1 VEKMTQVKYIGG
13 RGIFTAKANPSLN
26 LYTFI
31 GQELKTIKDEDIEYF
46 KKHPLAFAVI
56 NDQPLKEVRYEKPKV
71 DKPKVDKIKI
81 DKGE

>member
-1 VEKMTQVKYIGG
+1 MTKVKYIGS

-26 LYTFI
+26 LYTFV
-31 GQELKTIKDEDIEYF
+31 GNETVDIKDMDIEYF

-56 NDQPLKEVRYEKPKV
+56 NDQPLNEVRYEKPKV
-71 DKPKVDKIKI
+71 EKPKVEKIRV

>member
-1 VEKMTQVKYIGG
+1 MTKVKYIGS

-26 LYTFI
+26 LYTFV
-31 GQELKTIKDEDIEYF
+31 GNETVDIKDMDIEYF

-56 NDQPLKEVRYEKPKV
+56 SDQPLKEVKYEKPKV
-71 DKPKVDKIKI
+71 EKPKVEKIRV

>member
-1 VEKMTQVKYIGG
+1 MTKVKYIGS

-26 LYTFI
+26 LYTFV
-31 GQELKTIKDEDIEYF
+31 GNETVDIKDVDIEYF

-56 NDQPLKEVRYEKPKV
+56 ADQPLKEVRYEKPKV

>member
-1 VEKMTQVKYIGG
+1 MTKVKYIGS

-26 LYTFI
+26 LYTFV
-31 GQELKTIKDEDIEYF
+31 GNETVDIKDMDIEYF

-56 NDQPLKEVRYEKPKV
+56 DDQPLKEVRYEKPKV